1 MEQNQIDEAVNELQ
15 TIGDFI
21 RWSVSRFNQSEVYFG
36 HGTDNPWDESVAL
49 VMFALSLPLDIGGQV
64 KDARLT
70 TSEKKVIVELV
81 QRRIEERI
89 PAAYITNQG
98 WFNGLPFYVD
108 ERVLVPRSPIA
119 ELISAEFQPWLG
131 DKTVH
136 RVLDMCTG
144 SGCIAI
150 ACAYLFPDAEVDAVD
165 ISIDALAVA
174 EINVQEHDLSEQV
187 FPMQSD
193 LFDNLQGQK
202 YDLIVSNPP
211 YVDAEDLSCMPQEYT
226 HEPAIGLASGPDGL
240 ELTRQMLAQAA
251 DLLNDDGLLVVEVGN
266 SELQLNQQFEQVPF
280 EWPEFAHGGHGV
292 FILTKAQLVE
302 HKGVLSVR

>member
-1 MEQNQIDEAVNELQ
+1 LEQNKIDEVVNELQ

-36 HGTDNPWDESVAL
+36 HGTDNPWDEAVAL

-70 TSEKKVIVELV
+70 LSERKNIVELV

-119 ELISAEFQPWLG
+119 ELISAEFQPWLA

-174 EINVQEHDLSEQV
+174 EINVQEHDLSDRV

-193 LFDNLQGQK
+193 LFDTLQGQK

-211 YVDAEDLSCMPQEYT
+211 YVDADDLSSMPEEYT
-226 HEPAIGLASGPDGL
+226 HEPAIGLASGSDGL

-251 DLLNDDGLLVVEVGN
+251 DMLNDNGLLVVEVGN
-266 SELQLNQQFEQVPF
+266 SEFQLNQQFPEVPF
-280 EWPEFAHGGHGV
+280 EWPQFAHGGHGV
-292 FILTKAQLVE
+292 FILTKAQLVS
-302 HKGVLSVR
+302 KR

>member
-1 MEQNQIDEAVNELQ
+1 LEQNLIDEAVAELQ
-15 TIGDFI
+15 TLGDFI

-36 HGTDNPWDESVAL
+36 HGTDNPWDEAIAL

-70 TSEKKVIVELV
+70 TSEKKSIAELI

-131 DKTVH
+131 NKTVN

-174 EINVQEHDLSEQV
+174 EINVQEHDLSDRV

-193 LFDNLQGQK
+193 LFDTLQGQK

-211 YVDAEDLSCMPQEYT
+211 YVDADDLSSMPEEYT

-240 ELTRQMLAQAA
+240 ELTRQMQAQAA

-266 SELQLNQQFEQVPF
+266 SELQLNQQFPQVPF
-280 EWPEFAHGGHGV
+280 EWPQFAHGGHGV
-292 FILTKAQLVE
+292 FILTKAQLVQ
-302 HKGVLSVR
+302 HKGALSVR

>member
-1 MEQNQIDEAVNELQ
+1 MEQNQIDEAVAELH
-15 TIGDFI
+15 TLGDFI

-36 HGTDNPWDESVAL
+36 HGTDNPWDEAVAL
-49 VMFALSLPLDIGGQV
+49 VMFALSLPLSIGEQV
-64 KDARLT
+64 KEARLT
-70 TSEKKVIVELV
+70 TSEKKTIVELV

-119 ELISAEFQPWLG
+119 ELISAEFQPWLAN
-131 DKTVH
+131 KTVN

-150 ACAYLFPDAEVDAVD
+150 ACSYLFPDAEVDAVD

-174 EINVQEHDLSEQV
+174 EINVQEHDLSQQV
-187 FPMQSD
+187 FLMQSD

-211 YVDAEDLSCMPQEYT
+211 YVDADDLSSMPEEYT

-266 SELQLNQQFEQVPF
+266 SELQLNQQFPQVPF
-280 EWPEFAHGGHGV
+280 EWPQFAHGGHGV
-292 FILTKAQLVE
+292 FILTKAQLVQ
-302 HKGVLSVR
+302 HQADLAG